1 MADNKAPIAKAYV
14 QVLPSTKGIKGS
26 LTGAF
31 GSEGSSAGD
40 AFGGNLVGTIKNVMM
55 AAGLGE
61 IVKEALLSGADL
73 QQSLGGVETLFKDS
87 ADIVIAN
94 AEQAYKT
101 AGMSANQYMETVTG
115 FSASLLQGLSGD
127 TQAAAEVADMALTD
141 MADNANKMGTS
152 MELIQNAYQGFAKQN
167 YTMLDN
173 LKLGYG
179 GTKTEMERLL
189 ADAQKLTGIEYD
201 IDNLADVYEA
211 IHVIQEEMRISGL
224 TAEEAAEMVAA
235 GLMTEEEAFE
245 ALGTTAKESATTFT
259 GSLASMKAAASD
271 LLANLTLGRD
281 IGPSLT
287 ALGDTV
293 YTFIVDN
300 LLPMAGN
307 LLSGLPEV
315 VSSALSMAIGGLNLV
330 GDNAD
335 TIVQMGTELVTGIAE
350 AVITAAP
357 YLVEA
362 GLNVVSSLGEVIL
375 STDWTEIGSSTIETL
390 RSSLDLAAVEI
401 LGSDGNIVQA
411 VLDAITARFPDVLE
425 SGVNLITEMA
435 NGLLDNL
442 PAATDAIGVILTD
455 VLQAVLDVAP
465 SILENGFELIGNLA
479 SGILENLPAVLN
491 SVSEILSE
499 VLGML
504 MDSLPDLFSKG
515 IEFAGELAS
524 GLLENLPAV
533 IGAADDLIDDLL
545 ADFVSRL
552 PELLENG
559 FAMAGEFAA
568 GLIRAIPDVLSAV
581 GEIVIEIIDEFGD
594 TDWLSVGKEI
604 VNGIVDGLWSGV
616 QYIIDAAWSVAKSA
630 LNSAKKALGI
640 NSPSRAFR
648 DEVGKQVPPGIAEGV
663 DESADVLNTA
673 MDDLS
678 EHMLDAFHVDFTDAM
693 DLEDISMQKV
703 LRLNTNYSPVYSAPS
718 VLRNSNIHVNVY
730 AAEGMDVNELAE
742 KVARKIRFEVER
754 AEAEIA

>member
-211 IHVIQEEMRISGL
+211 IHVIQEEMGI
-224 TAEEAAEMVAA
+224 T
-235 GLMTEEEAFE
+235 
-245 ALGTTAKESATTFT
+245 GTTALEASSTFT

-281 IGPSLT
+281 IGPSLN
-287 ALGDTV
+287 ALSNTV
-293 YTFIVDN
+293 FTFIGDN
-300 LLPMAGN
+300 LLPMVGN
-307 LLSGLPEV
+307 LLAGLPEV
-315 VSSALSMAIGGLNLV
+315 INDTLRTAMHGLRDV
-330 GDNAD
+330 ARNAD
-335 TIVQMGTELVTGIAE
+335 TIVQTGTELVIGIAE
-350 AVITAAP
+350 AVVSMGP
-357 YLVEA
+357 YLAEA
-362 GLNVVSSLGEVIL
+362 GLQVVSSLGEAIL
-375 STDWTEIGSSTIETL
+375 STDWAEIGSSTIETL
-390 RSSLDLAAVEI
+390 RSSLDLAAGEI
-401 LGSDGNIVQA
+401 LGADGNIVQA

-425 SGVNLITEMA
+425 SGINLITEMA
-435 NGLLDNL
+435 NGLLNNL

-545 ADFVSRL
+545 ADFASRL

-568 GLIRAIPDVLSAV
+568 GLIRAIPDVLSAA

-640 NSPSRAFR
+640 NSPSRVFR

-663 DESADVLNTA
+663 DESAAVLNTA

>member
-211 IHVIQEEMRISGL
+211 IHVIQEEMGI
-224 TAEEAAEMVAA
+224 T
-235 GLMTEEEAFE
+235 
-245 ALGTTAKESATTFT
+245 GTTALEASSTFT

-375 STDWTEIGSSTIETL
+375 STDWTEVGSSTIETL
-390 RSSLDLAAVEI
+390 RSSLDLAAGEI
-401 LGSDGNIVQA
+401 LGADGNIVQA

-533 IGAADDLIDDLL
+533 IGAADDLIGDLL
-545 ADFVSRL
+545 ADFASRL

-568 GLIRAIPDVLSAV
+568 GLIRAIPDVLSAA

-604 VNGIVDGLWSGV
+604 INGIVDGLWSGV
-616 QYIIDAAWSVAKSA
+616 QCIIDAAWGVAKSA
-630 LNSAKKALGI
+630 LNSAKKALDI
-640 NSPSRAFR
+640 NSPSRVFR
-648 DEVGKQVPPGIAEGV
+648 DEVGKQVPLGIAEGV

-678 EHMLDAFHVDFTDAM
+678 EHMLDAFHVDFADAM

-730 AAEGMDVNELAE
+730 AAEGMDVDELAE
-742 KVARKIRFEVER
+742 KVAQKIKFEVEK
-754 AEAEIA
+754 AEAEVA